1 MSKAINTNT
10 VNTVHQ
16 ALDSTFTYNEK
27 IALLQAHYK
36 GKTAEEIRAAILPDV
51 ASYKKYAV
59 PMVDGKGKAVGTKVL
74 DKEHPQYENC
84 RKAVT
89 NLTKAIVGTTD
100 DNTEKVELE
109 VPAEILAAAAK
120 LAKLCNAYDEARK
133 LAATAISQAFA
144 AK

>member
-1 MSKAINTNT
+1 MSKATNT
-10 VNTVHQ
+10 ITVHA
-16 ALDSTFTYNEK
+16 ALDAVHTYAEK
-27 IALLQAHYK
+27 IALLQAAFK
-36 GKTAEEIRAAILPDV
+36 GKTAEQIRDAIRPDV

-59 PMVDGKGKAVGTKVL
+59 PFVDGKGKAVGTKVL

-89 NLTKAIVGTTD
+89 NLTKAIVGA
-100 DNTEKVELE
+100 ESSGSVEELE

-133 LAATAISQAFA
+133 LASTAIAQAFA

>member
-1 MSKAINTNT
+1 MSKATNT
-10 VNTVHQ
+10 ITIHA
-16 ALDSTFTYNEK
+16 ALDNAFTYAEK
-27 IALLQAHYK
+27 IELLRKAFA
-36 GKTAEEIRAAILPDV
+36 GKTAEQIRDAIRPDV

-59 PMVDGKGKAVGTKVL
+59 PFVDGKGKAVGTKVL

-89 NLTKAIVGTTD
+89 NLTKAIVGAES
-100 DNTEKVELE
+100 NGHQEELE

-120 LAKLCNAYDEARK
+120 LAKLCAQYEESRK
-133 LAATAISQAFA
+133 LASTAIAQAFA

>member
-1 MSKAINTNT
+1 MSKATNTNNT
-10 VNTVHQ
+10 VNAVHQ
-16 ALDSTFTYNEK
+16 ALDSAFTYAEK
-27 IALLQAHYK
+27 IAVLQAHYK
-36 GKTAEEIRAAILPDV
+36 GKTAEQIRAAILPDV

-89 NLTKAIVGTTD
+89 NLTKAIVGKETSGSV
-100 DNTEKVELE
+100 EELE

-120 LAKLCNAYDEARK
+120 LAKLCAQYEESRK
-133 LAATAISQAFA
+133 LASTAIAQAFA

>member
-16 ALDSTFTYNEK
+16 ALDSTFTYAEK
-27 IALLQAHYK
+27 IAVLQTHYK
-36 GKTAEEIRAAILPDV
+36 GKTAEQIRAAILPDV
-51 ASYKKYAV
+51 ASYTKYAV

-89 NLTKAIVGTTD
+89 NLTKAIVGVSSDATG
-100 DNTEKVELE
+100 TEELE

-120 LAKLCNAYDEARK
+120 LAKLCAQYEESRK
-133 LAATAISQAFA
+133 LASTAIAQAFA

>member
-1 MSKAINTNT
+1 MSKATNT
-10 VNTVHQ
+10 VTIHA
-16 ALDSTFTYNEK
+16 ALDNAFTYAEK
-27 IALLQAHYK
+27 IALLQAAFK
-36 GKTAEEIRAAILPDV
+36 GKTAEQIRDAIRPDV

-59 PMVDGKGKAVGTKVL
+59 PFVDGKGKAVGTKVL
-74 DKEHPQYENC
+74 DKDHPQYENC

-89 NLTKAIVGTTD
+89 NLTKAIVGVSSD
-100 DNTEKVELE
+100 AIEKVELE

-133 LAATAISQAFA
+133 LASTAVAQAFA